1 MAAGEHDAECII
13 SAQRRREVVKE
24 TVLRHMPAVHDTV
37 GDDAVGEDQIAL
49 YLKQRAEEVPG
60 VRTRLVL

>member
-1 MAAGEHDAECII
+1 
-13 SAQRRREVVKE
+13 
-24 TVLRHMPAVHDTV
+24 MPAVHDTV